1 MEPVGMLVASLV
13 LAAFVAIPLI
23 IIAAYFGL
31 NKVQFKV
38 KGMEVECEPKSLAKL
53 LPQTQMAD
61 MLTEYATGMA
71 SVFKVDENSIF
82 EHYKAMN
89 CSFQEGFL
97 DNILREKYKMGD
109 GDDNGVADKI
119 TGLCLTT
126 KKILV
131 SVLTGQADQ
140 YGHIHQHL
148 SDDGVQITK
157 TAFMYEV
164 HNAVIR
170 HLKGYKVCMAE
181 SFVKPDDRAMQ
192 RYLSVNR
199 KGLVRLL
206 EQRAVYDKAFKA
218 LGIGRE

>member
-13 LAAFVAIPLI
+13 LAGFVAIPLI

-31 NKVQFKV
+31 SKVQFKV
-38 KGMEVECEPKSLAKL
+38 KGMEIECEPKSLAKL
-53 LPQTQMAD
+53 LPQDQMAE
-61 MLTEYATGMA
+61 MLTQYATGMA
-71 SVFKVDENSIF
+71 SVFKVEQDVILN
-82 EHYKAMN
+82 HYKSMN

-97 DNILREKYKMGD
+97 DNILREKYNMGD
-109 GDDNGVADKI
+109 GDNNGIADKI

-126 KKILV
+126 NKILV

-140 YGHIHQHL
+140 YGKIHQHL
-148 SDDGVQITK
+148 SDTGIQIGK

-181 SFVKPDDRAMQ
+181 SFVSPDDRTMQ

-199 KGLVRLL
+199 KGLIRLL
-206 EQRAVYDKAFKA
+206 EQRAIYDRAFKA